1 MAPIYI
7 SYTKNCQVP
16 KEGHLGQFPANFC
29 VKMTGTSGESDKNNE
44 NCDKHIPSEA
54 TGETLVTRTCVL
66 EDMNSQ
72 CGHFKFQVKK
82 NTTYVL

>member
-44 NCDKHIPSEA
+44 NCDKHI
-54 TGETLVTRTCVL
+54 LL
-66 EDMNSQ
+66 
-72 CGHFKFQVKK
+72 
-82 NTTYVL
+82 